1 MYAGRQMKSRRL
13 EELAAL
19 RSSIERLVPAA
30 EIAYLTLREAIYR
43 EILPGG
49 EPLHEA
55 DLATALQV
63 SRTPVREALARLL
76 AEGLVAYHPP
86 RGLVVR
92 EVTTQEIE
100 DVFEVRFGI
109 DPLAARLAAQRAS
122 QVELTMLHSLL
133 SQMEEATGQGDW
145 DRLVGIALR
154 FHQVL
159 YEATRNA
166 RLAELATRLYA
177 FVHRAHQSTLRDPER
192 ARRALEEH
200 KELLEAIAARDPE
213 RAETVMRAHLEHAL
227 RARLARQEAA
237 PA

>member
-1 MYAGRQMKSRRL
+1 MKPRRL

-19 RSSIERLVPAA
+19 RTSLERLVPAA
-30 EIAYLTLREAIYR
+30 ELVYLTLREAIYR

-55 DLATALQV
+55 ELAAALRV

-76 AEGLVAYHPP
+76 AEGLVTYHPP
-86 RGLVVR
+86 RGLAVR
-92 EVTTQEIE
+92 EVTPQEIE

-122 QVELTMLHSLL
+122 QGEITMLTNLL
-133 SQMEEATGQGDW
+133 SQMEEATVQGDW
-145 DRLVGIALR
+145 NRLVGIALR

-159 YEATRNA
+159 YEATRNS
-166 RLAELATRLYA
+166 RLAELATKLYT
-177 FVHRAHQSTLRDPER
+177 FVHRAPHSTLRDPQR

-200 KELLEAIAARDPE
+200 GELLRAIAARDADGAE
-213 RAETVMRAHLEHAL
+213 RIMRAHLEHAL
-227 RARLARQEAA
+227 QARLAQREPA
-237 PA
+237 PT

>member
-1 MYAGRQMKSRRL
+1 MKARRL

-30 EIAYLTLREAIYR
+30 EVAYLTLREAIYR

-55 DLATALQV
+55 DLASALQV

-92 EVTTQEIE
+92 EVTPQEIE

-122 QVELTMLHSLL
+122 QGELTMLRSLL
-133 SQMEEATGQGDW
+133 DQMEEATAQEDW
-145 DRLVGIALR
+145 DRLVGVALR

-166 RLAELATRLYA
+166 RLAELATKLYA
-177 FVHRAHQSTLRDPER
+177 FVHRAPQSTLRDPER
-192 ARRALEEH
+192 ARRALQEH
-200 KELLEAIAARDPE
+200 RELLEAIAARDPD
-213 RAETVMRAHLEHAL
+213 RAEATMRAHLEHAL
-227 RARLARQEAA
+227 RARLARREVA
-237 PA
+237 PT